1 MVEMGYYNY
10 YNNEYSLSVSE
21 PQDRYQEMVARYN
34 ENANSLHSMNE
45 DPYNEKNIAIR
56 EFEEKLAVVAADN
69 RSKCATVHDV
79 YELIGKKYFGKD
91 GTTYMDRLNADE
103 ATRAMY
109 DNELNAT
116 LYGTYQNS
124 NLDDPRIN
132 WNQEDWESQLLKD
145 KESNQRIISTQMKN
159 LLDSKGIDVEEGD
172 TLLISFDPYEYFI
185 AVEGLKNTK
194 NLSKVNEILKE
205 GDNAKELF
213 YYTLQ
218 NSRSVNQEA
227 LTKYKAYQNVKNLTG
242 ENLSEL
248 TLRNGNYYT
257 EEGKNVLS
265 LIKQGIDKDTLIPQ
279 DFKNVAYDYS
289 KRLLK
294 EVAEK
299 GFNSMPDLELTIGY
313 SKDYGFFSTSNIMY
327 AA

>member
-1 MVEMGYYNY
+1 M
-10 YNNEYSLSVSE
+10 SVSA
-21 PQDRYQEMVARYN
+21 PQDRYQEMIARYN

-56 EFEEKLAVVAADN
+56 EFEEKLAVVAAEN

-79 YELIGKKYFGKD
+79 YELLGKKYFGE
-91 GTTYMDRLNADE
+91 GESSYTDRLNADD

-132 WNQEDWESQLLKD
+132 WNSEDWESQLLKD

-159 LLDSKGIDVEEGD
+159 LLEKKGINVEDGD
-172 TLLISFDPYEYFI
+172 TLLISFDPYEYLI
-185 AVEGLKNTK
+185 SIEGLRNTN

-205 GDNAKELF
+205 GENAKELF
-213 YYTLQ
+213 NYTLQ
-218 NSRSVNQEA
+218 NSGSVNQEA
-227 LTKYKAYQNVKNLTG
+227 LTKYKAYQNIKNLTG
-242 ENLSEL
+242 ENLGEL
-248 TLRNGNYYT
+248 TLRNGNFYT
-257 EEGKNVLS
+257 EEGRNILS

-313 SKDYGFFSTSNIMY
+313 SKEYGFFSTSNLMY
-327 AA
+327 VA

>member
-10 YNNEYSLSVSE
+10 YNTEYSMSVSA
-21 PQDRYQEMVARYN
+21 PQDRYQEMIARYN

-56 EFEEKLAVVAADN
+56 EFEEKLAVMAADN

-79 YELIGKKYFGKD
+79 YELLGKKYFGENE
-91 GTTYMDRLNADE
+91 TSYMDRLNADD

-132 WNQEDWESQLLKD
+132 WNSEDWESQLLKD

-159 LLDSKGIDVEEGD
+159 LLDKKGINVEDGD
-172 TLLISFDPYEYFI
+172 TLLISFDPYEYLI
-185 AVEGLKNTK
+185 SIEGLKNSD

-205 GDNAKELF
+205 GENAKELF
-213 YYTLQ
+213 NYTLQ
-218 NSRSVNQEA
+218 NSGSVNQEA
-227 LTKYKAYQNVKNLTG
+227 LTKYKAYQNIKNLTG

-248 TLRNGNYYT
+248 TLRNGNFYT
-257 EEGKNVLS
+257 EEGRNILS
-265 LIKQGIDKDTLIPQ
+265 LVKKGIDQDTLIPQ

>member
-10 YNNEYSLSVSE
+10 YNTEYSMSVSA
-21 PQDRYQEMVARYN
+21 PQDRYQEMIARYN

-56 EFEEKLAVVAADN
+56 EFEEKLAVVAAEN

-79 YELIGKKYFGKD
+79 YELLGKKYFGE
-91 GTTYMDRLNADE
+91 GESSYTDRLNADD

-132 WNQEDWESQLLKD
+132 WNSEDWESQLLKD

-159 LLDSKGIDVEEGD
+159 LLEKKGINVEDGD
-172 TLLISFDPYEYFI
+172 TLLISFDPYEYLI
-185 AVEGLKNTK
+185 SIEGLRNTN

-205 GDNAKELF
+205 GENAKELF
-213 YYTLQ
+213 NYTLQ
-218 NSRSVNQEA
+218 NSGSVNQEA
-227 LTKYKAYQNVKNLTG
+227 LTKYKAYQNIKNLTG
-242 ENLSEL
+242 ENLGEL
-248 TLRNGNYYT
+248 TLRNGNFYT
-257 EEGKNVLS
+257 EEGRNILS

-313 SKDYGFFSTSNIMY
+313 SKEYGFFSTSNLMY
-327 AA
+327 VA

>member
-10 YNNEYSLSVSE
+10 YNTEYSMSVSA
-21 PQDRYQEMVARYN
+21 PKDRYQEMIAKYN
-34 ENANSLHSMNE
+34 ENSNSLHSTNE
-45 DPYNEKNIAIR
+45 DPFNEKNIAIR
-56 EFEEKLAVVAADN
+56 EFEEKLAVVAAEN

-79 YELIGKKYFGKD
+79 YELLGKKYFGN
-91 GTTYMDRLNADE
+91 TENSYMDRLNADD

-132 WNQEDWESQLLKD
+132 WNPEDWESQLLKD
-145 KESNQRIISTQMKN
+145 KESNQKIISTQMKN
-159 LLDSKGIDVEEGD
+159 LLEKKGINVEDGD
-172 TLLISFDPYEYFI
+172 TLLISFDPYEYLI
-185 AVEGLKNTK
+185 SVEGLRNSE

-218 NSRSVNQEA
+218 NSRSVNQDA
-227 LTKYKAYQNVKNLTG
+227 LTKYRTYQNIKNLTG
-242 ENLSEL
+242 ENLSDL
-248 TLRNGNYYT
+248 TLNNGNFYT
-257 EEGKNVLS
+257 EEGRNILS
-265 LIKQGIDKDTLIPQ
+265 LVKLGIDKDTLIPQ

-299 GFNSMPDLELTIGY
+299 GFNSMPDLNLTIGY

-327 AA
+327 VA

>member
-10 YNNEYSLSVSE
+10 YNTEYSMSVSA
-21 PQDRYQEMVARYN
+21 PQDRYKEMIAKYN

-45 DPYNEKNIAIR
+45 DPYNDKKIASR

-69 RSKCATVHDV
+69 RTKCATVHDV
-79 YELIGKKYFGKD
+79 YELLGKKYFGE
-91 GTTYMDRLNADE
+91 GENSYTDRLNADD

-124 NLDDPRIN
+124 NLDDPRIK
-132 WNQEDWESQLLKD
+132 WNSEDWETQLLKD
-145 KESNQRIISTQMKN
+145 KESNQRIISAQMKN
-159 LLDSKGIDVEEGD
+159 LLDKKGISVEDGD
-172 TLLISFDPYEYFI
+172 TLLISFDPYEYLI
-185 AVEGLKNTK
+185 SIEGLRNTN

-205 GDNAKELF
+205 GENAKELF
-213 YYTLQ
+213 NYTLQ
-218 NSRSVNQEA
+218 NSGSVNQEA
-227 LTKYKAYQNVKNLTG
+227 LTKYKAYQNIKNLTG
-242 ENLSEL
+242 ENLGEL
-248 TLRNGNYYT
+248 TLRNGNFYT
-257 EEGKNVLS
+257 EEGRNILS
-265 LIKQGIDKDTLIPQ
+265 LVKQGIDKDTLIPQ

-313 SKDYGFFSTSNIMY
+313 SKEYGFFSTSNLMY
-327 AA
+327 VA

>member
-313 SKDYGFFSTSNIMY
+313 SKDYGFFSTSNLMY
-327 AA
+327 VA